1 MKRLASRATWWH
13 TLPHKSAPA
22 IITPP
27 ASRGIPASPRS
38 SSARSFAERTI
49 DHMNLP
55 IFLVVL
61 PVGFISATYFP
72 PDHPVLAA
80 LSTVN
85 PLYHL
90 AEGLRGLM
98 LGVAARGR
106 LGGLAVMVA
115 VMLGVLVPLDMRLL
129 RKRVLGD

>member
-1 MKRLASRATWWH
+1 
-13 TLPHKSAPA
+13 
-22 IITPP
+22 
-27 ASRGIPASPRS
+27 
-38 SSARSFAERTI
+38 
-49 DHMNLP
+49 MNLP

-98 LGVAARGR
+98 LGAAARGR